1 MWTILNT
8 IISIFAVI
16 VLFLFSLEGFSKQVQ
31 KYGSENVKNFLGK
44 LSRNKWSGLG
54 SGILFTA
61 IIQSSSAVSSII
73 IALVDAGSLSF
84 AGAIPI
90 LLGTNVGTTFTAW
103 LVAFKINN
111 LGSILL
117 VLGTLISA
125 VPQKIHLAGKSI
137 FYLGLILF
145 SLDLISNTLEPLKN
159 NEVFILWLS
168 YTKNPIIGALLGMVL
183 TALVQSSSV
192 VVGLVIILSHQGII
206 GLDAGIAILIGS
218 NIGTTST
225 AFIASFKMKETAKK
239 LAKSNFLFNLVG
251 VLIFLPLIP
260 ISKNVITLINT
271 DLAYQMAFAHLIFNG
286 VMALLFMVFINPFIR
301 FSGKL

>member
-1 MWTILNT
+1 MWTIFNT
-8 IISIFAVI
+8 IISILAVI

-125 VPQKIHLAGKSI
+125 MPQKIHLAGKSI

-145 SLDLISNTLEPLKN
+145 SLDLISDTLEPLKN
-159 NEVFILWLS
+159 NELLILWLA
-168 YTKNPIIGALLGMVL
+168 YTKNPIIGALLGMIL

-239 LAKSNFLFNLVG
+239 LAKSNFIFNLVG

-260 ISKNVITLINT
+260 ILKNLITLINT

>member
-168 YTKNPIIGALLGMVL
+168 FTKNPIIGALLGMVL

-260 ISKNVITLINT
+260 ILKNVITLINT

>member
-1 MWTILNT
+1 MWTIFNT
-8 IISIFAVI
+8 IISILAVI

-125 VPQKIHLAGKSI
+125 MPQKIHLAGKSI

-145 SLDLISNTLEPLKN
+145 SLDLISDTLEPLKN
-159 NEVFILWLS
+159 NELLISWLA
-168 YTKNPIIGALLGMVL
+168 YTKNPIIGALLGMIL

-239 LAKSNFLFNLVG
+239 LAKSNFIFNLVG

-260 ISKNVITLINT
+260 ILKNLITLINT

>member
-260 ISKNVITLINT
+260 ILKNVITLINT

>member
-54 SGILFTA
+54 DGILFTA

-260 ISKNVITLINT
+260 ILKNVITLINT

>member
-125 VPQKIHLAGKSI
+125 LPQKIHLAGKSI

-168 YTKNPIIGALLGMVL
+168 FTKNPIIGALLGMVL

-260 ISKNVITLINT
+260 ILKNVITLINT

>member
-8 IISIFAVI
+8 IISILAVI

-117 VLGTLISA
+117 VLGTLIS
-125 VPQKIHLAGKSI
+125 VLPKKIHLAGKSI

-159 NEVFILWLS
+159 NELLILWLS

-239 LAKSNFLFNLVG
+239 LAKSNFIFNLVG
-251 VLIFLPLIP
+251 VVIFLPLIP
-260 ISKNVITLINT
+260 ILKNAITLINT

-286 VMALLFMVFINPFIR
+286 VMALLFMVFINPFI
-301 FSGKL
+301 KLSSKL